1 MGRVGSTNNGLL
13 LDDIRMSVW
22 ITLHGMICW
31 VNAEREEDH
40 PNIALRF
47 EALDDYVDIEWM
59 ILE

>member
-1 MGRVGSTNNGLL
+1 
-13 LDDIRMSVW
+13 MSVW
-22 ITLHGMICW
+22 ITLHGMVCW

-47 EALDDYVDIEWM
+47 EALDDFVDIEWM